1 MWLVRD
7 NAQVTMILTAPAESA
22 VLDRFQGT
30 AEPYTDGYVLKRCD
44 TNTVNARA
52 LQDLLPWL
60 APKPL
65 GLQTSA
71 GCGDRL
77 GVATPGHVRA
87 FQHVSGNIAPIFAQQ
102 SIREMTRTK
111 RTPEDVMRNA
121 TWGTFEAGWQQ
132 PVGADADHLKTPA
145 DIDACV
151 QAAFSFF
158 TIDPGEYVDDAAHD
172 ASPTEI
178 EQKVGALPWEDL
190 ASSRHDLLQQYRDK
204 TVELDDRKLVMDAE
218 QIMRAAAKY
227 GRAMAHVAGMYRHL
241 QGKGVPFE
249 LEVGR
254 GGNSQGL
261 PMEVPPPSAQSR

>member
-7 NAQVTMILTAPAESA
+7 NAQVTMILAAPAESA

-44 TNTVNARA
+44 TNIGNTRA

-111 RTPEDVMRNA
+111 RTPEDVMRDA

-145 DIDACV
+145 DIDTCV

-190 ASSRHDLLQQYRDK
+190 ASSHHDLLRAQRVRLCPGGAG
-204 TVELDDRKLVMDAE
+204 TCRRHAPWHDRTWRR
-218 QIMRAAAKY
+218 RA
-227 GRAMAHVAGMYRHL
+227 
-241 QGKGVPFE
+241 
-249 LEVGR
+249 
-254 GGNSQGL
+254 
-261 PMEVPPPSAQSR
+261 